1 MTGIGGLEWILLLG
15 ALGII
20 IGWVYS
26 IIDILR
32 HKFEGN
38 GQIVW
43 LLVVTLVP
51 FGFVF
56 YLTIG
61 RARRLV

>member
-1 MTGIGGLEWILLLG
+1 MPGNLEWILL
-15 ALGII
+15 AVAFGII

-32 HKFEGN
+32 HRFEGN
-38 GQIVW
+38 GQFVW
-43 LLVVTLVP
+43 LLVVFLVP

-61 RARRLV
+61 RGKRVGV